1 MLIEIG
7 HFALI
12 LALVFALLQVALP
25 TLGLIKGNFALIQ
38 LSRPMLWMQFFW
50 LLVSFAIL
58 MNAFVIDDF
67 SVKYVASNSNTDL
80 PSIFKM
86 SAVWGAHEGSLLLWA
101 LILAGWSVAVS
112 IFSKRI
118 PNGVLNHILIVL
130 GLISIGFLL
139 FLLITSNPFERLD
152 IVPLQGRELNPLLQD
167 VGLIIH
173 PPMLYMGYVGLAIPF
188 AFVLSSLIRG
198 QLDSTWLRWSRP
210 WTLIAWAFLTFGITL
225 GSWWAYYEL
234 GWGGWWFWDPVENA
248 SFMPWLVATALV
260 HSLSVSEKRGA
271 FKHWTV
277 LLAISGFSLSL
288 LGTFL
293 VRSGILTSVHSFAAD
308 PARGVFILG
317 FLILVIG
324 GSLVLYAWRAP
335 LMRSNNTFSW
345 LSKESGLLINNI
357 LLVAA
362 MFSVFLGTLY
372 PLLLDSLG
380 LGKISVGAPYFD
392 AVFVPIMIP
401 AVIAMVVAPFL
412 RWKKDSLSRV
422 IPLVKSIWLGVATL
436 FVASF
441 FITDNKFVLFAVF
454 LFTWI
459 VLHSLSLL
467 VNRMRQNGSLGL
479 AFIGMILAHIGIAVF
494 LLGATVTTQL
504 GIEKDIKMEID
515 KPVTIE
521 GYKFIFKGVDSFKHQ
536 NYQGHKGRVEVYY
549 DDDLI
554 ANLNPEKRQYVTG
567 MPMTEAAIDPSLTRD
582 IYIALGES
590 LEGNAWSLRIY
601 YKPLIRWIWLG
612 GLLISLGALLA
623 AFDRRYRA
631 VQRLRVK
638 S

>member
-1 MLIEIG
+1 MLIELG
-7 HFALI
+7 HFALV
-12 LALVFALLQVALP
+12 LALVFAFLQVALP
-25 TLGLIKGNFALIQ
+25 TVGLLRGSFSLAQ
-38 LSRPMLWMQFFW
+38 LSRPMLWAQFFW
-50 LLVSFAIL
+50 VLV
-58 MNAFVIDDF
+58 AFVILTNAFIGDDF
-67 SVKYVASNSNTDL
+67 SVKYVANNSNTEL
-80 PSIFKM
+80 PAIFKM

-101 LILAGWSVAVS
+101 LILSGWSVAVS
-112 IFSKRI
+112 VFSKRL
-118 PNGVLNHILIVL
+118 PNEVLNHILIIL

-139 FLLITSNPFERLD
+139 FLLLTSNPFERLD
-152 IVPLQGRELNPLLQD
+152 IIPVQGRELNPLLQD
-167 VGLIIH
+167 FGLIIH
-173 PPMLYMGYVGLAIPF
+173 PPMLYMGYVGLAVPF

-277 LLAISGFSLSL
+277 LLAIAGFSLSL

-308 PARGVFILG
+308 PERGLFILV
-317 FLILVIG
+317 FLVIVIG
-324 GSLVLYAWRAP
+324 GSLALYAWRAS
-335 LMRSNNTFSW
+335 LMRSSNSFSW

-362 MFSVFLGTLY
+362 MLSVFLGTMY
-372 PLLLDSLG
+372 PLLLDSLS

-401 AVIAMVVAPFL
+401 AVIAMVIAPFL
-412 RWKKDSLSRV
+412 RWKKDTLSRV
-422 IPLVKSIWLGVATL
+422 GALLKNVWLGVVVL
-436 FVASF
+436 FAISF
-441 FITDNKFVLFAVF
+441 YIVDNQFVLFAVF
-454 LFTWI
+454 LFIWI
-459 VLHSLSLL
+459 VSHSLWLL
-467 VNRMRQNGSLGL
+467 VNRMRQKSRPNL
-479 AFIGMILAHIGIAVF
+479 AFIGMLFAHIGIAVF

-504 GIEKDIKMEID
+504 GIEKDIKME
-515 KPVTIE
+515 VGQSMTIK
-521 GYKFIFKGVDSFKHQ
+521 GYKFVFKGVDNFSHQ
-536 NYQGHKGRVEVYY
+536 NYQGHKGKVEVYY
-549 DDDLI
+549 EGDLI
-554 ANLNPEKRQYVTG
+554 AKLNPEKRQYVTG
-567 MPMTEAAIDPSLTRD
+567 MPMTEAAIDPSLYRD
-582 IYIALGES
+582 LYVALGES

-612 GLLISLGALLA
+612 GLFISFGALLA
-623 AFDRRYRA
+623 AFDRRYRLTSK
-631 VQRLRVK
+631 R
-638 S
+638 SES